1 MKKITLLFVVVFCA
15 TTCLNVVGQDKAK
28 WAKYLGGD
36 AAISPEM
43 SHTGD
48 ASINNVVLKNN
59 HLYVN
64 GYYSITGCWNGVAL
78 PEDIGVNGMVSK
90 LDLDGN
96 VIWTST
102 ITGISFPN
110 NFTDIAVDSQGDVVA
125 TGWAS
130 SYWEPG
136 DCKINGEV
144 VIPFHED
151 ENVMWET
158 FNKGFVAKFS
168 GVDGSLVWF
177 EYWETD
183 REVFTTRITLDEN
196 DNIYLAGHTWGNYGP
211 SSIMIGD
218 MEFAIPSKYSENLL
232 YFKMNSNGKCQWI
245 KTLEGVEVEELW
257 GEDQAYMNPR
267 SIIHNNGKLYIG
279 MNYYGTITINETT
292 LPFSEAIGGHMCA
305 ILEINAT
312 NGAITNFTTFGGV
325 KSEQSIARLKC
336 DSNGNIIAVGYYY
349 LIDGFKVGDITLTGT
364 ATADH
369 EDAFVAKFDNNLN
382 VLWAKSIG
390 GNYNDRAFNVTVTE
404 NDFISIGG
412 GFDPASPFHYGG
424 TALTE
429 SRPTGLSLFQLLING
444 QGEAVD
450 LHTLYVLDGH
460 STYTNSETVIETST
474 KRMFSVGNW
483 LGDAN
488 LLDPTGEPITED
500 HSKGFVMEWHRGIIS
515 SVESYEKENFSL
527 SAYPN
532 PVADQLRIMLGNS
545 SNPISVVIRNTA
557 GMQVLNTSISNG
569 QTINLQSLAS
579 GLYLISVSDGT
590 VEHVSKIV
598 KQ

>member
-15 TTCLNVVGQDKAK
+15 MTCFNVVGQDKAK

-43 SHTGD
+43 SHTED
-48 ASINNVVLKNN
+48 ATVNNAVLKNN

-64 GYYSITGCWNGVAL
+64 GYYTMTGCWNGIAL
-78 PEDIGVNGMVSK
+78 PEDIGANGMVSK
-90 LDLDGN
+90 LDLEGN

-102 ITGISFPN
+102 ITGISLPN
-110 NFTDIAVDSQGDVVA
+110 NFTDIAVDSQGNVVA

-151 ENVMWET
+151 KNVMEAT

-168 GVDGSLVWF
+168 GVDGSLMWF
-177 EYWETD
+177 KFWEMD
-183 REVFTTRITLDEN
+183 NEVSPSRITVDNN
-196 DNIYLAGHTWGNYGP
+196 DNIYVLGHTWGAWG
-211 SSIMIGD
+211 SIASVMIGGY
-218 MEFAIPSKYSENLL
+218 EFKLHNHYSQDLF
-232 YFKMNSNGKCQWI
+232 YFKMNPEGECAWM
-245 KTLEGVEVEELW
+245 KTLDGDDGEW
-257 GEDQAYMNPR
+257 GEGASRMYSR
-267 SIIHNNGKLYIG
+267 SIIHHDGKLFIG
-279 MNYYGTITINETT
+279 MNYSGPVVINGTT
-292 LPFSEAIGGHMCA
+292 LPAPLTEAGNMAA
-305 ILEINAT
+305 ILAVNAT
-312 NGAITNFTTFGGV
+312 TGEISNFTTFGDV
-325 KSEQSIARLKC
+325 KSEQSIARLKS
-336 DSNGNIIAVGYYY
+336 DNNGNIIAVGYYY

-364 ATADH
+364 ATADF

-382 VLWAKSIG
+382 VLWAKGMG

-404 NDFISIGG
+404 NDFISVGG
-412 GFDPASPFHYGG
+412 GFDPDSPFRYDG
-424 TALTE
+424 TVLTE

-450 LHTLYVLDGH
+450 LHTLYTLDGY
-460 STYTNSETVIETST
+460 SKYTNSETVIETST
-474 KRMFSVGNW
+474 KRMFTVGNW

-500 HSKGFVMEWHRGIIS
+500 HSKGFVMEWYRGIIS

-527 SAYPN
+527 LTYPN
-532 PVADQLRIMLGNS
+532 PVADQLRITLGNS
-545 SNPISVVIRNTA
+545 SNAISVVIRNTA
-557 GMQVLNTSISNG
+557 GAQVLNTSIGNG
-569 QTINLQSLAS
+569 QTINLQSLTS